1 VNWVQSDGRLRT
13 HDEIAD
19 EMFLAL
25 PFSRRGSKIE
35 AALKSTIQR
44 WEKTKVK

>member
-1 VNWVQSDGRLRT
+1 MSDGQLRT

-19 EMFLAL
+19 EMFAAL

-35 AALKSTIQR
+35 GVLRDTIRRYEQI
-44 WEKTKVK
+44 TKRF